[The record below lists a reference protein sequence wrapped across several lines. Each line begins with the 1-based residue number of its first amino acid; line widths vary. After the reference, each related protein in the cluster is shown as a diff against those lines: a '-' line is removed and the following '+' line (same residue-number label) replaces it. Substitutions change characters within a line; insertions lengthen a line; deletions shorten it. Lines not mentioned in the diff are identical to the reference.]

1 VTVIAGTYTDRPGI
15 GPGELVLDDLAP
27 LVSLDPARDLSMVEG
42 RLLLVANAGG
52 HLSQLVR
59 LRSRLPD
66 IGGAPVWVTSETP
79 QSRSLLAGEN
89 VLWVPSVA
97 PRDVRNVAR
106 CLGVAKRLLRHRP
119 AMVVSTGSGIALG
132 FLPLLS
138 AAGVPA
144 HYVESA
150 TRVDGPSLTGRLL
163 GRFPPVRVHTQ
174 HQVWA
179 NHRWSYTGSVFEG
192 FAGVPRSPV
201 PDRISKVVVT
211 VGSLA
216 FPFDRMLRRAAAVIP
231 AGAEV
236 LWQVGSS
243 DVSEIGIQARRTV
256 PADELAAAIAEADV
270 VIAHAGTGSALAAHE
285 AGRCPLLIT
294 RESAYGEHI
303 DNHQAQTAKYLSG
316 LGLAVSRRV
325 NDLHPDDLWEAAARQ
340 IVPIRDPGPL
350 VLA

>member
-1 VTVIAGTYTDRPGI
+1 MTAVTDARAHQLDLGTRG
-15 GPGELVLDDLAP
+15 LVRSDAAP
-27 LVSLDPARDLSMVEG
+27 LVSLEPEDLSLIEG

-52 HLSQLVR
+52 HLSQLAR
-59 LRSRLPD
+59 LRPRLP
-66 IGGAPVWVTSETP
+66 GAGRRPVWVTSETP
-79 QSRSLLAGEN
+79 QSRSLLAGEM
-89 VLWVPSVA
+89 VLWAPEVA
-97 PRDVRNVAR
+97 PRDVANVAR
-106 CLGVAKRLLRHRP
+106 CVGLARKMLRHPP

-132 FLPLLS
+132 FLPLLA
-138 AAGVPA
+138 AAGIPA

-150 TRVDGPSLTGRLL
+150 TRVEGPSLTGRIL

-174 HQVWA
+174 HPRWA
-179 NHRWSYTGSVFEG
+179 NRRWSYTGSVFEG
-192 FAGVPRSPV
+192 FAAVPRSPV
-201 PDRISKVVVT
+201 PTRITKVVVT
-211 VGSLA
+211 VGTLD

-231 AGAEV
+231 GDAEV

-243 DVSEIGIQARRTV
+243 DVSQLGIDARRTV

-294 RESAYGEHI
+294 REPAFGEHV
-303 DNHQAQTAKYLSG
+303 DDHQAQTAGYLSD

-325 NDLHPDDLWEAAARQ
+325 PDLRLADLWEAAACQ
-340 IVPIRDPGPL
+340 IVPTRQPEPL